1 MSEAFET
8 AALFARQLIDG
19 RGKDSAWTKRAR
31 ALATAAYQAAQEEG
45 KKAEPCEART
55 LELLCA
61 PEAVLLARIGGSI
74 AVSVSMQAKLFSRL
88 SPQQRASLLSALNQ
102 AARTRLH
109 PPEGGRTRLPGRLR
123 AGFAGAPG
131 IERGLPAN
139 DEGEGDAMSEAEF
152 EA

>member
-88 SPQQRASLLSALNQ
+88 SPQQRASILSALNKV
-102 AARTRLH
+102 AHTRLQ
-109 PPEGGRTRLPGRLR
+109 PGGGWKNAASRQLR
-123 AGFAGAPG
+123 AGPVGAPG
-131 IERGLPAN
+131 IGRGLPAN
-139 DEGEGDAMSEAEF
+139 DEGERR
-152 EA
+152 